1 MAKILTLGAVLDGF
15 TIGEKIHKG
24 GMAVLWSVSRPDI
37 DIPILMKVPM
47 ILDGDDAEAIVGFEM
62 EQMILPQIQGPH
74 APKFFASGDFSVQPY
89 IVMER
94 IDGSSLYPLLEK
106 TPLPPQEVAELGAK
120 IAAALSDLHAQ
131 NVVHLDIKPSN
142 VMLRRTGEV
151 ALIDFGLSRHLNL
164 PDLLS
169 EEFRLPM
176 GTGPYMA
183 PEQIFR
189 VRDDPR
195 SDIFALGVLLYHL
208 ATGVRPFGFPR
219 SSRALKSRLWKDPVP
234 PVRLVK
240 DFPPWLQDVILRC
253 LLVDPRQRYQ
263 TAKQLAFDL
272 SHPEQ
277 VRLTERANKKKT
289 DGWRCRLRRYFWAA
303 GLERS
308 FFASATQ
315 APEQAPIVMAA
326 IDLSAEAADLS
337 EKVRSMVG
345 MKIAAMPEARLACV
359 NVLKQSKLSVDYSL
373 DADGRNIH
381 VNRLVAIKEWAR
393 PLGLDADRISFHVL
407 EATDPADAL
416 IGFAKSNNVDQILI
430 GARGASALRRYLGSV
445 SAKVVAEAP
454 CTVTVVRV
462 RERSDEQAE
471 SS

>member
-1 MAKILTLGAVLDGF
+1 MAKILETGAVLDGF

-37 DIPILMKVPM
+37 DLPILMKVPM

-62 EQMILPQIQGPH
+62 EQMILPHLNGPH
-74 APKFFASGDFSVQPY
+74 VPKFFGAGDFSVQPY

-94 IDGSSLYPLLEK
+94 VDGSSLYPMLEK
-106 TPLPPQEVAELGAK
+106 TPLPAQDVAELGAK
-120 IAAALSDLHAQ
+120 IATALADIHAQ
-131 NVVHLDIKPSN
+131 GVVHLDIKPSN
-142 VMLRRTGEV
+142 VMLRRSGGV

-169 EEFRLPM
+169 EEFRLPL

-208 ATGVRPFGFPR
+208 GTGVRPFGFPR
-219 SSRALKSRLWKDPVP
+219 NSRALKRRLWRDPVP
-234 PVRLVK
+234 PSRLAK
-240 DFPPWLQDVILRC
+240 DFPPWLQEIVLRC
-253 LLVDPRQRYQ
+253 LAVDPRQRYQ
-263 TAKQLAFDL
+263 SAKQLAFDL

-277 VRLTERANKKKT
+277 VRLTERATKT
-289 DGWRCRLRRYFWAA
+289 KRDSLRSQMRRYFWAA
-303 GLERS
+303 GVERS

-326 IDLSAEAADLS
+326 IDLSAEAGELS
-337 EKVRSMVG
+337 DKVREMVG
-345 MKIAAMPEARLACV
+345 QKIATMPEARLACV
-359 NVLKQSKLSVDYSL
+359 NVLKQSKLQVDYSL
-373 DADGRNIH
+373 DSEGRNIH
-381 VNRLVAIKEWAR
+381 VNRLVEIKEWAR
-393 PLGLDADRISFHVL
+393 PLGLASDRISFHVL

-416 IGFAKSNNVDQILI
+416 IGFAKANNVDQILI
-430 GARGASALRRYLGSV
+430 GARASSALRRYLGSV

-454 CTVTVVRV
+454 CTVTVVRI
-462 RERSDEQAE
+462 RGQANDEAG
-471 SS
+471 